1 MRRRAID
8 RRSGKAHE
16 ETVRLFVACYP
27 PATVAREL
35 AREATA
41 LCERRGLPDSR
52 ETPADQVHLTL
63 QFVGDTPLGALESV
77 RESVRRAA
85 SGLGAFELWPIR
97 LIGLPS
103 NDRPRLIAAETDS
116 PPTLLELQRRLA
128 QRLARTT
135 REKAGDRYR
144 PHLTLRRFVT
154 PGFRCEPIDE
164 ELSLGRERVVF
175 EASWIALMRSELS
188 RAGAVHKE
196 VERVELVG

>member
-35 AREATA
+35 AREAAA

-85 SGLGAFELWPIR
+85 SGLGPFELWPIR

-103 NDRPRLIAAETDS
+103 NDRPRLIGAETDA

-164 ELSLGRERVVF
+164 ELSLERERVVF
-175 EASWIALMRSELS
+175 EASWIALMRSEQS

-196 VERVELVG
+196 VERVELGG

>member
-27 PATVAREL
+27 PATVSREL
-35 AREATA
+35 AREGAM
-41 LCERRGLPDSR
+41 LCERRALPDSR
-52 ETPADQVHLTL
+52 ETPPEQTHLTL
-63 QFVGDTPLGALESV
+63 QFVGETPACAIEGV

-85 SGLGAFELWPIR
+85 SGLRAFELWPIR
-97 LIGLPS
+97 LIGLPT

-116 PPTLLELQRRLA
+116 PPTLLELHRRLV
-128 QRLARTT
+128 QRFARRA
-135 REKAGDRYR
+135 REKPGDRYR

-164 ELSLGRERVVF
+164 DLTLERERVVF
-175 EASWIALMRSELS
+175 PVAWIALMRSDQT
-188 RAGAVHKE
+188 RGGAVHRE
-196 VERVELVG
+196 VERVELEG

>member
-27 PATVAREL
+27 PASVAREL
-35 AREATA
+35 SREAAA

-52 ETPADQVHLTL
+52 ETPPDQVHLTL
-63 QFVGDTPLGALESV
+63 QFVGDTPLGALESA

-85 SGLGAFELWPIR
+85 SGLRAFELWPIR
-97 LIGLPS
+97 LIGLPT
-103 NDRPRLIAAETDS
+103 NDRPRLIAAETDA
-116 PPTLLELQRRLA
+116 PPTLLELHRRLV
-128 QRLARTT
+128 QRFARTT
-135 REKAGDRYR
+135 RARPGDRFL

-164 ELSLGRERVVF
+164 ELALERERVVCPV
-175 EASWIALMRSELS
+175 SWIALVRSDLS
-188 RAGAVHKE
+188 RSGATHREIERAELAG
-196 VERVELVG
+196 